1 MKQFRFRALI
11 NLDPLPADSGQRRYP
26 SSTRQLLLH
35 SRRLDAP
42 RSDKYVRAVISADG
56 DVPLEPGK
64 TIIATIT
71 VTDDDALFYLAAGQ
85 TFTLWG
91 RGSGR
96 GVISRR
102 VFTSQGP
109 S

>member
-11 NLDPLPADSGQRRYP
+11 NLDPLPADIGQRWY
-26 SSTRQLLLH
+26 SSGTRQLLLH
-35 SRRLDAP
+35 TQRLDAP
-42 RSDKYVRAVISADG
+42 RYGKYVRAMISADG
-56 DVPLEPGK
+56 GAPLEPGK
-64 TIIATIT
+64 TIVATIT
-71 VTDDDALFYLAAGQ
+71 ISDDEALSYLGPGQ

-91 RGSGR
+91 RASGR

-102 VFTSQGP
+102 VFTAQGP